1 MLDEAA
7 YFLLGNIKI
16 YYYGLHIA
24 LGALATVIV
33 LALCCRARRICAED
47 FALLHYHSPIGQRER
62 FFQTVFAQDH
72 RCAKLRIDFFQRG

>member
-24 LGALATVIV
+24 LGALAAVIV
-33 LALCCRARRICAED
+33 LALWLVAW
-47 FALLHYHSPIGQRER
+47 LLTER
-62 FFQTVFAQDH
+62 T
-72 RCAKLRIDFFQRG
+72 LLSSIPT

>member
-24 LGALATVIV
+24 LGALAAVIV
-33 LALCCRARRICAED
+33 LALCCRAR
-47 FALLHYHSPIGQRER
+47 P
-62 FFQTVFAQDH
+62 VF
-72 RCAKLRIDFFQRG
+72 RTNR